1 MNGPGQSD
9 RPGVPTK
16 SLNNAG
22 RPAAEET
29 EGRGL
34 VKGNLGQLRTDRTQ
48 SRGYVHQ
55 ARARV
60 RGVGSGHCVSTRDK
74 SRMR

>member
-9 RPGVPTK
+9 RPVVPTK
-16 SLNNAG
+16 SPNNAG
-22 RPAAEET
+22 RPAAEEM

-34 VKGNLGQLRTDRTQ
+34 VKGNLGQLCTDRTQ
-48 SRGYVHQ
+48 RRGYVHQ
-55 ARARV
+55 ALARV
-60 RGVGSGHCVSTRDK
+60 RGAGSGLRVSTRDK